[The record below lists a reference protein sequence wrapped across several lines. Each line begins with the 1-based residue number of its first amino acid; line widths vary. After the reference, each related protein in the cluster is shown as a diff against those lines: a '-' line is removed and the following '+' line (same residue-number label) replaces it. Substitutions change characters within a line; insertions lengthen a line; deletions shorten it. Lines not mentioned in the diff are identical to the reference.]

1 MDWKWVVETFQRI
14 CKLTLSCL
22 IFYHDVAQ
30 NSKRIL
36 IKPHK
41 KVIYLLSDRWTE
53 NRWTNLKFSWLQF
66 KGAECR
72 RVSWVQAKLLK
83 PLNMKCS
90 ALHLIPKRVFRSE
103 EVYPNITITIT
114 KNLPSFDWADR
125 CGKPEPV
132 QCLM

>member
-1 MDWKWVVETFQRI
+1 MHWKWVVETFQRI
-14 CKLTLSCL
+14 RKLTLSCL

-72 RVSWVQAKLLK
+72 RVSWVQAQLLK

-90 ALHLIPKRVFRSE
+90 ALHLIQKRVFRSE

-114 KNLPSFDWADR
+114 KSLPSFDWADR